1 MDSNLKREIILD
13 NYQDP
18 MNRGLIEDNSYL
30 KVNTNSESCIDNLD
44 FMMKIE
50 DGKVKDI
57 RFDGEACAIS
67 TSATSIMIRSL
78 IGKNINEVKKIL
90 INYQKMVNEEEY
102 DEELL
107 GELNVYNEI
116 CKQPNR
122 KNCALLPSEA
132 INKMLGELENEKEG
146 H

>member
-18 MNRGLIEDNSYL
+18 MNRGLIEDDSYI

-50 DGKVKDI
+50 NDKVVDI
-57 RFDGEACAIS
+57 KFDGEACAIS
-67 TSATSIMIRSL
+67 TSATSIMIRTL
-78 IGKNINEVKKIL
+78 IGKSLDEAIKIL
-90 INYQKMVNEEEY
+90 DNYRKMINEEEY
-102 DEELL
+102 DENLL
-107 GELNVYNEI
+107 GELMVYDDI

-122 KNCALLPSEA
+122 KGCALIPVRA
-132 INKMLGELENEKEG
+132 IDEVLEVFGYGNK
-146 H
+146 

>member
-1 MDSNLKREIILD
+1 MDSNLRREIILD
-13 NYQDP
+13 NYQEP
-18 MNRGLIEDNSYL
+18 MNRGLIEDDSYI
-30 KVNTNSESCIDNLD
+30 KTRTSSESCIDDLS

-50 DGKVKDI
+50 DGVVKDI

-78 IGKNINEVKKIL
+78 IGKSVEDARKILTKYSNMINEK
-90 INYQKMVNEEEY
+90 EY

-107 GELNVYNEI
+107 GEVVVYDEI

-122 KNCALLPSEA
+122 KNCALLPENA
-132 INKMLGELENEKEG
+132 IDKMLGELNK
-146 H
+146 

>member
-1 MDSNLKREIILD
+1 MDSNLRREIILD

-18 MNRGLIEDNSYL
+18 MNRGLIDDDSYIKINS
-30 KVNTNSESCIDNLD
+30 NSESCIDNLD
-44 FMMKIE
+44 FMMKVE
-50 DGKVKDI
+50 DGVVKDI

-78 IGKNINEVKKIL
+78 IGKSIEDVKKIL
-90 INYQKMVNEEEY
+90 TNYQKMINEEEY

-107 GELNVYNEI
+107 GELNVYDTI

-122 KNCALLPSEA
+122 KSCALLPSVA
-132 INKMLGELENEKEG
+132 VDNMLRELGK
-146 H
+146 

>member
-1 MDSNLKREIILD
+1 MDSNLRREIILD
-13 NYQDP
+13 NYQEP
-18 MNRGLIEDNSYL
+18 MNRGLIEDNSYI
-30 KVNTNSESCIDNLD
+30 KTRTSSESCIDDLS

-50 DGKVKDI
+50 DGVVKDI

-78 IGKNINEVKKIL
+78 IGKSVEDARKILTNYSNMINEK
-90 INYQKMVNEEEY
+90 EY

-107 GELNVYNEI
+107 GELVVYDEI

-122 KNCALLPSEA
+122 KNCALLPENA
-132 INKMLGELENEKEG
+132 IEKMLGELNK
-146 H
+146 

>member
-1 MDSNLKREIILD
+1 MDSNLRREIILD

-18 MNRGLIEDNSYL
+18 MNRGLIEDDSYL

-44 FMMKIE
+44 FMMKVE
-50 DGKVKDI
+50 DGVVKDI

-78 IGKNINEVKKIL
+78 IGKKIEEVNVILNNYKKMI
-90 INYQKMVNEEEY
+90 NEEEY
-102 DEELL
+102 DSEVL
-107 GELNVYNEI
+107 GELNVYDEI

-122 KNCALLPSEA
+122 KNCALLPSVA
-132 INKMLGELENEKEG
+132 ISDMLGDDSSEV
-146 H
+146 

>member
-1 MDSNLKREIILD
+1 MDSNLRREIILD
-13 NYQDP
+13 NYQEP
-18 MNRGLIEDNSYL
+18 MNRGLIEYDSYI
-30 KVNTNSESCIDNLD
+30 KTRTSSESCIDDLS

-50 DGKVKDI
+50 DGVVKDI

-78 IGKNINEVKKIL
+78 IGKSVEDARKILTNYSNMINEK
-90 INYQKMVNEEEY
+90 EY

-107 GELNVYNEI
+107 GELVVYDEI

-122 KNCALLPSEA
+122 KNCALLPENA
-132 INKMLGELENEKEG
+132 IDKMLGELNK
-146 H
+146 